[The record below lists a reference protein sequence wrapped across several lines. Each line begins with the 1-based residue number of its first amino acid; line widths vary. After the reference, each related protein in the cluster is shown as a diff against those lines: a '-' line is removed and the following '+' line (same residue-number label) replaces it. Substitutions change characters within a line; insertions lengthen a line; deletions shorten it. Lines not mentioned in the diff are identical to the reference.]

1 MSVITREQFRDQW
14 SELHNSA
21 PTTGIVGRW
30 LSISYRFGLLC
41 TLLRITPN
49 VLTTLGLVSAI
60 GVALTSQSLWAIAL
74 IVISL
79 FFDGID
85 GSVAI
90 FQNRTSNW
98 GALLDSVVDRISEAL
113 WLYALY
119 VIGVPAYLCIAL
131 WLVASIQE
139 YMRARVSSLGVKDLG
154 LVTITE
160 RPVRA
165 SFIFIVLIAWHL
177 DLPGIEIA
185 TWVFLGASLFSAV
198 SVMRFAYSRLR

>member
-30 LSISYRFGLLC
+30 LAISYRFGLLC
-41 TLLRITPN
+41 TLLRVTPN
-49 VLTTLGLVSAI
+49 VLTSLGLVSAA
-60 GVALTSQSLWAIAL
+60 GVALTSKSLWAIAL

-119 VIGVPAYLCIAL
+119 VIGIPAYLCIAL

-177 DLPGIEIA
+177 DLPGLEIA
-185 TWVFLGASLFSAV
+185 AWVFLGASLFSAV

>member
-1 MSVITREQFRDQW
+1 M
-14 SELHNSA
+14 
-21 PTTGIVGRW
+21 
-30 LSISYRFGLLC
+30 
-41 TLLRITPN
+41 LRITPN
-49 VLTTLGLVSAI
+49 VLTLLGLLSAI

-74 IVISL
+74 IVVSL

-90 FQNRTSNW
+90 FQSRTSNW
-98 GALLDSVVDRISEAL
+98 GAILDSVIDRMSEAF

-119 VIGVPAYLCIAL
+119 SIGVPAYLCISL
-131 WLVASIQE
+131 WLVASVQE

-154 LVTITE
+154 LVTFTE

-165 SFIFIVLIAWHL
+165 SFLFIVLIAWHL
-177 DLPGIEIA
+177 ELPGIEIA
-185 TWVFLGASLFSAV
+185 SWAFLGASIFSAI

>member
-1 MSVITREQFRDQW
+1 VISREQFKETW

-21 PTTGIVGRW
+21 PTTGIVGAW
-30 LSISYRFGLLC
+30 LAISYRFGLLC

-49 VLTTLGLVSAI
+49 VLTLLGLLSAI
-60 GVALTSQSLWAIAL
+60 GVALTSKSLWAIAL
-74 IVISL
+74 IVVSL

-98 GALLDSVVDRISEAL
+98 GAILDSVVDRMSEAF

-119 VIGVPAYLCIAL
+119 SIGVPAYLCISL
-131 WLVASIQE
+131 WLVASVQE

-154 LVTITE
+154 LVTFTE

-165 SFIFIVLIAWHL
+165 SFLFIVLIAWHL
-177 DLPGIEIA
+177 ELPGIEIA
-185 TWVFLGASLFSAV
+185 SWAFLGASIFSAV

>member
-1 MSVITREQFRDQW
+1 MISREQFKDTW

-21 PTTGIVGRW
+21 PTTGIVGAW
-30 LSISYRFGLLC
+30 LAISYRFGLLC

-49 VLTTLGLVSAI
+49 VLTLLGLLSAI

-74 IVISL
+74 IVVSL

-90 FQNRTSNW
+90 FQSRTSNW
-98 GALLDSVVDRISEAL
+98 GAILDSVIDRMSEAF

-119 VIGVPAYLCIAL
+119 SIGVPAYLCISL
-131 WLVASIQE
+131 WLVASVQE

-154 LVTITE
+154 LVTFTE

-165 SFIFIVLIAWHL
+165 SFLFIVLIAWHL
-177 DLPGIEIA
+177 ELPGIEIA
-185 TWVFLGASLFSAV
+185 SWVFLGASIFSAI

>member
-1 MSVITREQFRDQW
+1 VITREQFNNQW

-21 PTTGIVGRW
+21 PTSGIVGRW
-30 LSISYRFGLLC
+30 LAISYRFGLLC

-49 VLTTLGLVSAI
+49 VLTALGLISAV

-90 FQNRTSNW
+90 FQNRVSNW
-98 GALLDSVVDRISEAL
+98 GALLDSVADRISEAL

-119 VIGVPAYLCIAL
+119 IIGVPAYLCIAL
-131 WLVASIQE
+131 WLVASVQE

-177 DLPGIEIA
+177 DLPGIYIA
-185 TWVFLGASLFSAV
+185 SWVFLGASLFSAV

>member
-1 MSVITREQFRDQW
+1 MITREQFREKW

-21 PTTGIVGRW
+21 PTTGIVGGW
-30 LSISYRFGLLC
+30 LAISYRFGLLC
-41 TLLRITPN
+41 TLLRVTPN
-49 VLTTLGLVSAI
+49 VLTMLGLLSAI
-60 GVALTSQSLWAIAL
+60 GVALSAQSIWAIAL

-90 FQNRTSNW
+90 FQNRTTNW
-98 GALLDSVVDRISEAL
+98 GAVLDSVVDRISEAL
-113 WLYALY
+113 WLYALFALG
-119 VIGVPAYLCIAL
+119 IPAYLCLAL

-154 LVTITE
+154 LVTFTE

-177 DLPGIEIA
+177 DLPGLEIA
-185 TWVFLGASLFSAV
+185 SWVFLGASLFSAI